1 MKNVTFLKLASL
13 FIFLL
18 SAQSSFA
25 QLNCSDYPDWVSGDI
40 NEYSIGDRVHY
51 QGSIWQS
58 RYGNNST
65 APSGTTNNSCDQQGS
80 QWCFVDDCSSAP
92 PTPTAAF
99 SASANA
105 VDTTQT
111 ITFTN
116 NSTNATS
123 YSWNFGDSTT
133 SSATSPSHQYA
144 SAGSYTVTLTATNS
158 SGSDTA
164 TTSITVNIPSETLAI
179 QDFDGATPSW
189 SYTDAIQGTST
200 VDLFFEDLT
209 GESNGDTTGS
219 ASGINW
225 ALSGGGGSTSELY
238 VHGGSG
244 DHVHM
249 SKNDGTIAVWE
260 TTDNIDITSTANLN
274 FTVKVRKTANL
285 DSDDYVRL
293 LYSKNGGALIEIATY
308 YDDMPNDTIIGG
320 DINSLTGN
328 TLIGNP
334 GDTIKLFMHVR
345 NNDSDEQFEWEE
357 IKLTGN
363 VIDGTIN
370 SLGTNTTNAWGNKG
384 YLDEAEITFNTVDL
398 SNHDNLT
405 FSFDYFID
413 SETET
418 SGQYEDNF
426 VYDIFYN
433 GSETASLT
441 EELIVN
447 GGATDA
453 WTSKSVSVPDGTT
466 SMKVIFNYDVTGAS
480 TEYLGIDNVKVTGI
494 IKLPGC
500 ATNLSPTNTATNV
513 SVTPTLSWDAVSGAT
528 GYKVFY
534 GTDSNTSTAVAETA
548 STSVILP
555 TLQNGTQYYWKV
567 VPTNARGDAT
577 GCGNAISF
585 TTIVAAPGCAS
596 YTSPTDGAIDISL
609 TPELSWSAVSGAT
622 GYKVYYSSDSSNLG
636 NPTLVEVTSYQLP
649 QLGSETQYFWKVVPT
664 NAGGEA
670 TGCSVISFTTL
681 KNPAG
686 SVFITGNTVT
696 ISKNAYLYLEKD
708 FTNTGGSLTLNSSS
722 TEFASIIVEGTASG
736 NITYN
741 RFVNYQAAGE
751 WDIIG
756 PPVLNQNMQSFAQT
770 NTNDNTTSGA
780 MAMGGDYYALGQYLT
795 QWGSWVNYTTS
806 TIPNANFPAAK
817 GYQMGTN
824 SIGSGSDTQGQTL
837 AFTSEIDTTTQTINI
852 QNQNGANGGNGRRW
866 NLVANPFSSYI
877 NGNTNA
883 GATNGGTNFIDV
895 NADVLDEVYTG
906 LYYWDADEDGWDVF
920 NQLQTNSNDG
930 TLFIAPGQG
939 FFVAAR
945 NSEVAQISFTPQMR
959 TILGGDDFISG
970 APILL
975 NYKLDLKLFNGSAE
989 RAKTK
994 FHFQQGLTLGLDAGY
1009 DAGAY
1014 NQAAALSS
1022 RLPEDDQGVNFQLN
1036 AMNLEAAYNQSIP
1049 LVINQQEG
1057 QNFRVSISN
1066 NTLPED
1072 VNVYLEDTQNGT
1084 LTSLKDQDFELI
1096 AQSDLSD
1103 AGRFY
1108 IRFTTQNLAVNDVLS
1123 PSSLTVFKLNTDAF
1137 VTIQGLTPEMG
1148 KTTATIYNMLG
1159 MKVREKALNNTAAT
1173 QQISTQGLAS
1183 GVYIINL
1190 KAGEQ
1195 AISKK
1200 IIIQ

>member
-249 SKNDGTIAVWE
+249 SENDGTIAVWE

-824 SIGSGSDTQGQTL
+824 SIGSGSDIQGQTL
-837 AFTSEIDTTTQTINI
+837 AFTGEIATTTQTINI

-1036 AMNLEAAYNQSIP
+1036 AMNLESAYNQSIP